1 MLWENR
7 VHNLIAITWG
17 RQTEVENQSN
27 ITLVIPRN
35 SFWTYLNREQ
45 IAANGETQKFHGWAS
60 MEQGV
65 EGVLIEFME
74 TQEEELGAKGRTIF
88 EGCLHTLLIEFS
100 EIKRGDEWN

>member
-1 MLWENR
+1 
-7 VHNLIAITWG
+7 
-17 RQTEVENQSN
+17 
-27 ITLVIPRN
+27 
-35 SFWTYLNREQ
+35 
-45 IAANGETQKFHGWAS
+45 